1 MQNSLLHVGVL
12 GMKWGKRRS
21 LGEHFKDSVKQKYG
35 FLSKKD
41 NDSPDHKTAK
51 VLKKKKLSE
60 MSNDELKKLTAR
72 LSLERQYKDLTKR
85 GPFPGEKLAN
95 ELVLGTTKQL
105 ASKYIANAVES
116 GLPKL
121 LELLKNKG

>member
-1 MQNSLLHVGVL
+1 MRYSLQHVGVL

-21 LGEHFKDSVKQKYG
+21 LKEHFKDSVKQKYG

-41 NDSPDHKTAK
+41 NASSDHKTASG
-51 VLKKKKLSE
+51 LKKKKLSE

-72 LSLERQYKDLTKR
+72 LSLEKQYKDLTKR

-95 ELVLGTTKQL
+95 ELVIGTTKQL
-105 ASKYIANAVES
+105 ATKYIANAIES

-121 LELLKNKG
+121 IEHLKNKG